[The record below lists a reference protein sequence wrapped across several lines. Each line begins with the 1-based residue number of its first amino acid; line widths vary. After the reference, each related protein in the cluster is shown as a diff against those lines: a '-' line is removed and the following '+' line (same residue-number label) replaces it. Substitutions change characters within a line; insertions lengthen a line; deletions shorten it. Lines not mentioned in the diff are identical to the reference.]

1 MSTLTHRKEWNYS
14 PNNLQSNR
22 ILRQRVM
29 EKQRRSACTTKTL
42 QYLMHGRYPEG
53 SSKQDKGVIRKRSK
67 HYRARDGQLYR
78 VCTSKNKQEERLCLV
93 IYGVTGGSDTIRVEF
108 SPIQQQAGSTD
119 CGIFAIAFATDLA
132 FGKPVKISYQQ
143 CAMREHFAKCLQ
155 NEKMEKFSRS
165 KRSAHT
171 SI

>member
-29 EKQRRSACTTKTL
+29 EKEEERMYNKTL

-93 IYGVTGGSDTIRVEF
+93 IYGVTGGSDTSEWSFHQF
-108 SPIQQQAGSTD
+108 SNKLDQLTVG
-119 CGIFAIAFATDLA
+119 F
-132 FGKPVKISYQQ
+132 
-143 CAMREHFAKCLQ
+143 LQ
-155 NEKMEKFSRS
+155 
-165 KRSAHT
+165 
-171 SI
+171 

>member
-29 EKQRRSACTTKTL
+29 EKEEERMYNKTL

-132 FGKPVKISYQQ
+132 FGDCIPTVCHARTLCKVPT
-143 CAMREHFAKCLQ
+143 E
-155 NEKMEKFSRS
+155 
-165 KRSAHT
+165 
-171 SI
+171 